1 MFHILKAKSKISISK
16 LPFKLTISKLIF
28 YTTENMMYNDGKK
41 IHIKQIDRTYFTWHT
56 PCCYALLALAYLL
69 HT

>member
-28 YTTENMMYNDGKK
+28 YITENMMYNDGKK
-41 IHIKQIDRTYFTWHT
+41 IHTKQIDLTYFT
-56 PCCYALLALAYLL
+56 
-69 HT
+69 